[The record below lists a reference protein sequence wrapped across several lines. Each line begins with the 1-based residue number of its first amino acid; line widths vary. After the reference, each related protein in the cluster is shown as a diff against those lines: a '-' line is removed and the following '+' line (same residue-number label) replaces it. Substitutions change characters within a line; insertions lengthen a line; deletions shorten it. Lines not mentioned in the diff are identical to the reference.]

1 MPIRDTSG
9 GRKATATATA
19 SPFRSRI
26 QREGAPKRQTSS
38 KAGNARSYARRA
50 RHKKE
55 KEGPATAKPTAK
67 TNPRSTFQVRV
78 LCIIEHP
85 PPSEA
90 NRILSLACARLL
102 EETVSQDLGALY
114 TLQDRLLYTAES
126 ACLVVRERK
135 QPLGAGPLYMRVVVI
150 GVRASVRE

>member
-1 MPIRDTSG
+1 VPIRDTSG

-102 EETVSQDLGALY
+102 EETVSLDPRSTLHFTRQTTLYRGVCMLGGPGAKTALRRWTFIY
-114 TLQDRLLYTAES
+114 AGGGNR
-126 ACLVVRERK
+126 
-135 QPLGAGPLYMRVVVI
+135 GAGL
-150 GVRASVRE
+150 G

>member
-26 QREGAPKRQTSS
+26 QRGAPKRQTSS